1 MTNNFNPIFQDN
13 NSIKGKINEI
23 QYHQK
28 LPTII
33 PGSLVT
39 IKKAQL
45 EEFKRK
51 VAHQNR
57 ISSQETKLSEQLNG
71 DFNTLPPI
79 QVSFNSGQSTKKMSL
94 SDLEDSFENKPV
106 VSPKKKLDKLSKT
119 NKQSNLKKIRINKKN
134 TALALGMATMLIIGG
149 ITFNNLSRTNI
160 NSTDKVANAAEV
172 AKKTEL
178 QQKMEAY
185 SEWIKNLNNGQ
196 FIDPNTDSDKDK
208 LTNYE
213 EFVIG
218 SNPFSASSCNERIND
233 SENLLNL
240 INPSTCRGI
249 NLEDPN
255 DIKTFGDIVN
265 LPLLQTQIGEKK
277 AIIE

>member
-13 NSIKGKINEI
+13 NIYKGKIAEI
-23 QYHQK
+23 QISQK

-33 PGSLVT
+33 PGSLTAV
-39 IKKAQL
+39 KKAKL

-57 ISSQETKLSEQLNG
+57 ISSQEIKLEEQLNS
-71 DFNTLPPI
+71 DFESLPPI
-79 QVSFNSGQSTKKMSL
+79 QVSFSSGHSTKKMSL
-94 SDLEDSFENKPV
+94 SELEDTFENKPTV
-106 VSPKKKLDKLSKT
+106 TPKKKLEKLSKT
-119 NKQSNLKKIRINKKN
+119 NKKSVKKIRINKKN
-134 TALALGMATMLIIGG
+134 TALALGLATMMIIGG
-149 ITFNNLSRTNI
+149 VTFNNLSNAKI
-160 NSTDKVANAAEV
+160 NSSDKVANAAEV

-185 SEWIKNLNNGQ
+185 SEWIKNSNNGQ
-196 FIDPNTDSDKDK
+196 FIDPNTDSDKDG

-218 SNPFSASSCNERIND
+218 SNPFSAFSCNERIND

-277 AIIE
+277 AIVE

>member
-13 NSIKGKINEI
+13 VAYKGKINEI
-23 QYHQK
+23 LISHK

-33 PGSLVT
+33 PGSLTAV
-39 IKKAQL
+39 KKAKL

-57 ISSQETKLSEQLNG
+57 ISSQEIKLAEQLNS
-71 DFNTLPPI
+71 DFESLPQI
-79 QVSFNSGQSTKKMSL
+79 QVSFNSGHSTKKMSL
-94 SDLEDSFENKPV
+94 IDLEDTFENKPTIT
-106 VSPKKKLDKLSKT
+106 SKKKLEKLSKT
-119 NKQSNLKKIRINKKN
+119 NKRSIIKKVRINKKN
-134 TALALGMATMLIIGG
+134 TSLALGLATMMIIGG
-149 ITFNNLSRTNI
+149 VTFNNLSNAKI
-160 NSTDKVANAAEV
+160 DSTDKVANAAEV

-185 SEWIKNLNNGQ
+185 SEWIKNSNNGQ
-196 FIDPNTDSDKDK
+196 FIDPNIDSDKDG

-218 SNPFSASSCNERIND
+218 SNPFSAFSCNERIND

-255 DIKTFGDIVN
+255 DVKTFGDIVN

-277 AIIE
+277 ATVE